1 VNWERITADAVRRVE
16 VCAVREQLMNAMT
29 SSEQIAGGDPTT
41 NEFEGEIREF
51 VRKDVA
57 PWRKRPDRVDAS
69 ADTQAADNVSMLVQ
83 RVAGASMSEIDNVI
97 EELRTMR
104 EYLRSEGERV
114 QREIAGYA
122 TVSQTAAA
130 SMKVIAESMSQWRSA
145 SGAPTPP
152 PYRG

>member
-1 VNWERITADAVRRVE
+1 
-16 VCAVREQLMNAMT
+16 MSAMT
-29 SSEQIAGGDPTT
+29 SSEHVAGDNPTT
-41 NEFEGEIREF
+41 NEFDGEIREF

-57 PWRKRPDRVDAS
+57 PWRKRPERVDAS
-69 ADTQAADNVSMLVQ
+69 ADTQADNVSMLVQ

-130 SMKVIAESMSQWRSA
+130 SMKVIAESMAQWRSA
-145 SGAPTPP
+145 SGSPP
-152 PYRG
+152 PFRG

>member
-1 VNWERITADAVRRVE
+1 MSATTSGQIAE
-16 VCAVREQLMNAMT
+16 EQT
-29 SSEQIAGGDPTT
+29 SSG
-41 NEFEGEIREF
+41 EFEGEIREF

-57 PWRKRPDRVDAS
+57 PWRKRPERAE
-69 ADTQAADNVSMLVQ
+69 AAAETQTENVSMLVQ

-97 EELRTMR
+97 EELRGMR
-104 EYLRSEGERV
+104 EFLRSEGERV

-145 SGAPTPP
+145 SGATSGAMTPP
-152 PYRG
+152 PFRG

>member
-1 VNWERITADAVRRVE
+1 
-16 VCAVREQLMNAMT
+16 MSAMT
-29 SSEQIAGGDPTT
+29 SSEHIAGENPTT

-57 PWRKRPDRVDAS
+57 PWRKRPERTDLAE
-69 ADTQAADNVSMLVQ
+69 TQAENVSMLVQ

-97 EELRTMR
+97 EELRGMR
-104 EYLRSEGERV
+104 EFLRSEGERV

-130 SMKVIAESMSQWRSA
+130 SMKVIAESMAQWRSGSGPTA
-145 SGAPTPP
+145 SS
-152 PYRG
+152 RG

>member
-1 VNWERITADAVRRVE
+1 
-16 VCAVREQLMNAMT
+16 MSAMT
-29 SSEQIAGGDPTT
+29 SSEQIASDHPAT

-69 ADTQAADNVSMLVQ
+69 AETQADNVSMLVQ
-83 RVAGASMSEIDNVI
+83 RVAGASISEIDIVI
-97 EELRTMR
+97 EELRSMR

-145 SGAPTPP
+145 SGSPP
-152 PYRG
+152 PPPFRG

>member
-1 VNWERITADAVRRVE
+1 MSATPSTGPVTDENPA
-16 VCAVREQLMNAMT
+16 
-29 SSEQIAGGDPTT
+29 SG
-41 NEFEGEIREF
+41 EFEGQIREF

-57 PWRKRPDRVDAS
+57 PWRRRPERMDVPAES
-69 ADTQAADNVSMLVQ
+69 QADNVSMLVQ

-97 EELRTMR
+97 EELRSMR
-104 EYLRSEGERV
+104 EFLRSEGERV

-145 SGAPTPP
+145 SGATTPP
-152 PYRG
+152 PFRG

>member
-1 VNWERITADAVRRVE
+1 
-16 VCAVREQLMNAMT
+16 MSAMT
-29 SSEQIAGGDPTT
+29 SSEHIAGDNPTT

-57 PWRKRPDRVDAS
+57 PWRKRPERVDAS
-69 ADTQAADNVSMLVQ
+69 ADTQADNVSMLVQ

-97 EELRTMR
+97 EELRSMR

-130 SMKVIAESMSQWRSA
+130 SMKVIAESMAQWRSA
-145 SGAPTPP
+145 SGSPP
-152 PYRG
+152 PPPFRG

>member
-1 VNWERITADAVRRVE
+1 MSAT
-16 VCAVREQLMNAMT
+16 T
-29 SSEQIAGGDPTT
+29 STEQIAEQNPTN

-57 PWRKRPDRVDAS
+57 PWRKRPERTEAPTE
-69 ADTQAADNVSMLVQ
+69 TQAENVSMLVQ
-83 RVAGASMSEIDNVI
+83 RVAGASIGEIDNVI

-104 EYLRSEGERV
+104 EFLRNEGERV

-130 SMKVIAESMSQWRSA
+130 SMKVIAESMAQWRSGSA
-145 SGAPTPP
+145 ATPP
-152 PYRG
+152 FRG

>member
-1 VNWERITADAVRRVE
+1 
-16 VCAVREQLMNAMT
+16 MSAMT
-29 SSEQIAGGDPTT
+29 SSEQIGDNPTT

-57 PWRKRPDRVDAS
+57 PWRKRPERMDAS
-69 ADTQAADNVSMLVQ
+69 ADTQADNVSMLVQ

-97 EELRTMR
+97 EELRSMR

-130 SMKVIAESMSQWRSA
+130 SMKVIAESMSQWRNA

-152 PYRG
+152 PFRG